1 MKTSKNRSRRRLPAA
16 LVLSAA
22 LLGTGA
28 SYATLTPG
36 VADAADSQAAGDVE
50 KGRKLYQTSC
60 MSCHGPS
67 GVGRQSLKEDDPGV
81 PSLIGVG
88 AAAVDFQVGTGRMP
102 MRATGAQAP
111 RNMPVFDDAQVN
123 DLAAYIA
130 SLGPGP
136 SVPKQKYLDPVT
148 DAKAL
153 TEGGEIF
160 RINCAM
166 CHNVV
171 GSGGALTRGKYAPKL
186 TGVDPKHIY
195 EAMSTGPQSMPVFN
209 DANISPE
216 DKQKVIS
223 YIVHVNSKP
232 KPGGLSLGSLGPVSE
247 GLFVWVAGL
256 TMMIG
261 CAVWLGMKSA

>member
-1 MKTSKNRSRRRLPAA
+1 MKTSKTRPRRRLSSA
-16 LVLSAA
+16 LVLGFA
-22 LLGTGA
+22 LIGTGA

-36 VADAADSQAAGDVE
+36 VADAADTQAAGDVE
-50 KGRKLYQTSC
+50 KGRQLYQTSC

-67 GVGRQSLKEDDPGV
+67 GVGRKSLKEDDTGV

-111 RNMPVFDDAQVN
+111 RNMPVMNDAQIA
-123 DLAAYIA
+123 DLSAYVA

-136 SVPKQKYLDPVT
+136 SIPKKKYLEPVT

-153 TEGGEIF
+153 TQGGEIF

-171 GSGGALTRGKYAPKL
+171 GSGGALTRGKYAPGL
-186 TGVDPKHIY
+186 AGLDPKHVY

-223 YIVHVNSKP
+223 YINHVNSKP

-247 GLFVWVAGL
+247 GMFVWVAGM

-261 CAVWLGMKSA
+261 CAVWLGMKSS